1 MLHPLFILIYLS
13 ITKQWNF
20 DWLLI
25 FVNQM
30 EQYILKSVCEIVISW
45 HFRHC
50 HWERLRCQDY
60 DNNSIFSFKI
70 NQAKIINLHL
80 YPCTRNK
87 PCVCL
92 PLHERFLSLVLLFLV
107 L

>member
-30 EQYILKSVCEIVISW
+30 EQYILKSVCEIVIS
-45 HFRHC
+45 
-50 HWERLRCQDY
+50 
-60 DNNSIFSFKI
+60 
-70 NQAKIINLHL
+70 
-80 YPCTRNK
+80 
-87 PCVCL
+87 
-92 PLHERFLSLVLLFLV
+92 
-107 L
+107 